1 MIKFTIPVILSGVLQ
16 LLFNAADVIVV
27 GQFAG
32 EASLAAVGSTSALV
46 SLIINL
52 FVGLSVGANICAAQ
66 AYGSKQYDVVERTL
80 HTSFLFS
87 VICGIF
93 LVFVGNVLA
102 KPMLTWMGNTDNGAF
117 REGFLWIE
125 MKIGYVLF

>member
-1 MIKFTIPVILSGVLQ
+1 MADALKVDMTHGPLLGKMIKFTIPVILSGVLQ

-87 VICGIF
+87 VICNYWYSLDCCKTGD
-93 LVFVGNVLA
+93 LN
-102 KPMLTWMGNTDNGAF
+102 
-117 REGFLWIE
+117 
-125 MKIGYVLF
+125 